1 MGRIYWVV
9 RGVPERHREK
19 QRRKE
24 RSRERSREGK
34 REAEKEREKQ
44 RRKERSREGKRE
56 AEKERERMRE
66 RKRPTIFVAT
76 VLERLDETGASH
88 DHSSPFPGIAKTTEV
103 GKDTS
108 HCQLNI
114 ILQYLYYHISSI
126 NRPGPL
132 IFSEA
137 PHPGLLLE
145 QGPLFFPHQ
154 FSGIPVID
162 IHNTTLLI
170 NNTSSSLVVSK

>member
-34 REAEKEREKQ
+34 RENEREK
-44 RRKERSREGKRE
+44 S
-56 AEKERERMRE
+56 AYH
-66 RKRPTIFVAT
+66 FCCNSAW
-76 VLERLDETGASH
+76 ETGWDRSFSRPFFTISW
-88 DHSSPFPGIAKTTEV
+88 HSKTTEV